1 MPASPPE
8 AQRLAN
14 AAYYSSKGKEIYSD
28 FSTFAQ
34 GKALATCNA
43 IEFVRDF
50 ADYSHIDICEYGVGN
65 GNFAKVFLDEVKKRD
80 AKLYSRTHYFLFDLS
95 EKMLHSAKQ
104 TLELH
109 KSACTFSK
117 FDAAYD
123 TPSQEFDYCRINE
136 LLTDLP
142 AEIYMVEGGK
152 IISPDLKHTTSDLF
166 VAKFLQRVGVGR
178 AIPFNFAAQH
188 FLLNLCKIG
197 RQNFCIDLFD
207 YGFYSADDI
216 FIHPREEWN
225 SLMVREYGSQ
235 ITVDLNFPQML
246 SSLAFEGIPA
256 KVEMQKDYAER
267 VLGCKLELSE
277 SDDCLD
283 YVKAKPSNTDIVE
296 DDDFYHLRIGRQTA

>member
-1 MPASPPE
+1 MPARSSE

-34 GKALATCNA
+34 GKSLATCNA
-43 IEFVRDF
+43 IEFIHGF
-50 ADYSHIDICEYGVGN
+50 SHYNEAIVCEYGVGN

-80 AKLYSRTHYFLFDLS
+80 AELYGRTRYFLFDLS
-95 EKMLHSAKQ
+95 KKMLSAAKQ
-104 TLELH
+104 TLALH
-109 KSACTFSK
+109 KSICTFTE

-123 TPSQEFDYCRINE
+123 IPAQEFDYGRCNE

-142 AEIYMVEGGK
+142 AEIYMIKGGK
-152 IISPDLKHTTSDLF
+152 IISLDSKHTTSDLF
-166 VAKFLQRVGVGR
+166 VSKFLQRVEMGR

-188 FLLNLCKIG
+188 FLLNLCSIG
-197 RQNFCIDLFD
+197 RQNFRMDLFD
-207 YGFYSADDI
+207 YGFYSADGI

-246 SSLAFEGIPA
+246 SSLAFEGILA
-256 KVEMQKDYAER
+256 KVEMQKGYAER
-267 VLGCKLELSE
+267 VLGMPLELSE
-277 SDDCLD
+277 SGDCLD
-283 YVKAKPSNTDIVE
+283 YVKAKKSTGIKE
-296 DDDFYHLRIGRQTA
+296 DDGYYHLRIGR